1 MGIRPQGWAEFTNPS
16 APGVRGM
23 APAGQN
29 RHLCGLVE
37 AGHQGLDARREFF
50 LVRDEKG
57 SPRSDRRLVVFADD
71 WGRHPSSC
79 QHLVR
84 ELLDSCEV
92 SWINTIGT
100 RGLSFDY
107 ELMRRG
113 AQKLMQWGSRPVE
126 ETRQTGAA
134 APVVHNPRMYPGFR
148 SRWQRRLNARLL
160 SNYLAERISHLR
172 DAVVLSVLP
181 ITADLPARVDARR
194 WVYYCVD
201 DFSAWPGLDAGPLQ
215 AMEKEF
221 VARADRI
228 VTAGDNLA
236 ARIANMGRQSQIVS
250 HGIDLKHWT
259 GRGGNAQLLADLP
272 RPIVLYWGLVDRRMD
287 VGAIEALDRRMTSG
301 SIAIVGPQQDPDPRL
316 AKLARVRLLGPGAY
330 EDLPAL
336 AREAAVLAMPYA
348 DLPVTRAM
356 QPLKM
361 KEYLATDRPVVVT
374 RLPAVAG
381 WEDCMDV
388 ADGAQEFATH
398 VLARIGTPLPQAQ
411 AEARKRLANEGWSAK
426 AARFADILFGD

>member
-1 MGIRPQGWAEFTNPS
+1 M
-16 APGVRGM
+16 
-23 APAGQN
+23 
-29 RHLCGLVE
+29 
-37 AGHQGLDARREFF
+37 
-50 LVRDEKG
+50 VRDEKG

-107 ELMRRG
+107 ELLRRG
-113 AQKLMQWGSRPVE
+113 AQKLMQWGARPDKQA
-126 ETRQTGAA
+126 RKPGAA
-134 APVVHNPRMYPGFR
+134 APAVHNPRMYPGFR
-148 SRWQRRLNARLL
+148 SPWQRRLNARLL
-160 SNYLAERISHLR
+160 SNYLTGKIAHLR
-172 DAVVLSVLP
+172 DAVVLSALP
-181 ITADLPARVDARR
+181 ITADLPARVDAKR

-201 DFSAWPGLDAGPLQ
+201 DFSAWPGLDSAPLQ
-215 AMEKEF
+215 QMEQDF

-228 VTAGDNLA
+228 VTAGDNLS
-236 ARIANMGRQSQIVS
+236 ARIARMGKPSQIVS
-250 HGIDLKHWT
+250 HGIDLDHWKQI
-259 GRGGNAQLLADLP
+259 RGNADLLANLP
-272 RPIVLYWGLVDRRMD
+272 RPLVLYWGLVDRRLN
-287 VGAIEALDRRMTSG
+287 VEAIAALNARMTSG

-316 AKLARVRLLGPGAY
+316 AQLSRVPSTRAEQY

-361 KEYLATDRPVVVT
+361 KEYLVSGRPVVVT

-381 WEDCMDV
+381 WKTAWTSPTMRRSSRRR
-388 ADGAQEFATH
+388 
-398 VLARIGTPLPQAQ
+398 VLARFGAPLPRTQAD
-411 AEARKRLANEGWSAK
+411 ARARLATERWSAK
-426 AARFADILFGD
+426 AARFAEILFGDQ